1 MKRIEDLFL
10 VLTEATARLRILMK
24 ENEDYA
30 KGYRMVR
37 EVRNALE
44 EGSPQELTKKELHA
58 KLTTALR
65 LMRPSVALTEILP
78 KRFKSE
84 DMAEDIREM
93 REAAKKKNH
102 DELVKIKIPGGL

>member
-1 MKRIEDLFL
+1 MKRLEDLFL

-30 KGYRMVR
+30 KGYRMIR
-37 EVRNALE
+37 EVRNELE
-44 EGSPQELTKKELHA
+44 KLAFPGVSGLHK
-58 KLTTALR
+58 KLTDGLR
-65 LMRPSVALTEILP
+65 LMKPAIALTEILP
-78 KRFKSE
+78 KRFTSE